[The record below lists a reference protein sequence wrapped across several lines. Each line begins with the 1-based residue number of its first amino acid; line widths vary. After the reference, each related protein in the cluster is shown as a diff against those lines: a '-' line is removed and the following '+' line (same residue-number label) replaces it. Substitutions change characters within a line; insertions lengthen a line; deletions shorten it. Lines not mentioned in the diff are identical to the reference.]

1 MVERW
6 DNKMVGMRMKLMKG
20 WKGTKRTA
28 SQTLYRICCPWKG
41 EDFKASALIAF
52 GVGNI
57 ERDKSLTG
65 GFSTAT
71 SSKSNSQVSFS
82 Q

>member
-1 MVERW
+1 MEG
-6 DNKMVGMRMKLMKG
+6 DKKDGIADLISNMLSME
-20 WKGTKRTA
+20 
-28 SQTLYRICCPWKG
+28 G

-71 SSKSNSQVSFS
+71 SSKSNCQVSFS